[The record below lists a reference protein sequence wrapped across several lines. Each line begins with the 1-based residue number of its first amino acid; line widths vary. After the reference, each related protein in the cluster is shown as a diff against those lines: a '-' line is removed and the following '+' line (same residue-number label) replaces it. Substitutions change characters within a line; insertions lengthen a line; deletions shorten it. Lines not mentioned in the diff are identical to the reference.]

1 MEKTNDILASW
12 REYQALPDSEWR
24 KDFFCPETGGYL
36 VTSWKRLEEASSKN
50 EPEKLEI
57 EHSMCLVFAKSGF
70 KIRHYED
77 GKPQGSFDVT
87 INNVRADLKKTRST
101 NNIIRYGKH
110 AIRVQNAEIILVE
123 FEQWN
128 NKFRD
133 VVSELSRKGIHGYYY
148 VSGSELIHS
157 F

>member
-1 MEKTNDILASW
+1 M
-12 REYQALPDSEWR
+12 
-24 KDFFCPETGGYL
+24 
-36 VTSWKRLEEASSKN
+36 VTSRRRIKEALSKK

-57 EHSMCLVFAKSGF
+57 EHTMCLVFAKSGF

-77 GKPQGSFDVT
+77 GKSQGSFDVT
-87 INNVRADLKKTRST
+87 INNIRADLKKTRST

-110 AIRVQNAEIILVE
+110 AIRVQHAEIILVE
-123 FEQWN
+123 FERWD

-133 VVSELSRKGIHGYYY
+133 VVSELSRKGIHGYYFIT
-148 VSGSELIHS
+148 GKEQIHS